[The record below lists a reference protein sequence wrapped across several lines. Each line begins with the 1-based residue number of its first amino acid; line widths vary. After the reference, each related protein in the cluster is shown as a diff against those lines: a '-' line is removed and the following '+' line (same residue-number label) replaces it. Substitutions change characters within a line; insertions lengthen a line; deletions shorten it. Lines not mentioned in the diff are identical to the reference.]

1 VDNRYIQRLAIY
13 KLSHTKSV
21 LDTCTRYR
29 MAHFYVTLPSNSSIR
44 YYPDN
49 TTTRYTTRLE
59 NTLALTGDWEVG
71 LVEIQYQHTW
81 FNLDSIEGRVFYS
94 HGYEIDD
101 KPSHVQGLIHLP
113 PGYYESPADIA
124 KILNEHIEGV
134 AAEYGTEV
142 FAKFKYD
149 TITQRFEGRLSAY
162 SNISFTLPLCDMLGL
177 THDETP
183 ILNSSHEPLMW
194 KANNVCDVNRGFSS
208 MYVYCDVLEH
218 VLVGDTKTPLLRIV
232 QVAGKGN
239 DTIHARYEKPIYVP
253 LQKKHFESIE
263 IDIRTDT
270 GKPIPFEY
278 GKVIVT
284 LHFRLRKVPYLL
296 Q

>member
-1 VDNRYIQRLAIY
+1 MMIVLTRGHRIY
-13 KLSHTKSV
+13 LTCNVGRGSV
-21 LDTCTRYR
+21 EQSTCI

-49 TTTRYTTRLE
+49 TTTHYTTRLE

-94 HGYEIDD
+94 HGYEIEG

-124 KILNEHIEGV
+124 KLLNEHIEGV

-149 TITQRFEGRLSAY
+149 TITQRFGGRLSAY

-183 ILNSSHEPLMW
+183 ILNSSHEPLTW

-218 VLVGDTKTPLLRIV
+218 VLVGDTKSPLLRIV
-232 QVAGKGN
+232 QVDGKGN
-239 DTIHARYEKPIYVP
+239 DTVHARYEKPIYVP

-284 LHFRLRKVPYLL
+284 LHFRLRKIPYLL